1 MMIPCRSI
9 LFLILLSFSFSLA
22 SGQVKFKTVV
32 PQHSVAPGE
41 SFQVQYILENADEIS
56 NFFPPAFPGFR
67 IVSGPNMYSGENP
80 TSYKN
85 LVFTLAAIKEGRFR
99 IYGAAC
105 SVKGTVIKS
114 NDAHVTVL
122 TPDPDESPYFLRPGE
137 DPFKKIRENLFLKLT
152 IDKQTCFLGEP
163 LLATFKL
170 YSRLQSK
177 SDVIKN
183 PGFYGFGVYDMVNV
197 SDKVKSEV
205 QLKGHWF
212 DVHTIRK
219 VQLYPLQPGVFTI
232 DAMEL
237 ANKVEFSRSV
247 VNKQTEQEVTEHM
260 YNNEPQQSDSP
271 AEVYE
276 MKIKTDP
283 VAIHVKP
290 LPVKN
295 IPDTFTGAVGHFSI
309 RAVLE
314 KDTMSRN
321 EENALSIEIAG
332 AGNFQTISGPIVK
345 WPEGIEAFESSVADA
360 LDKQKIPLTGERT
373 FKYAFLSS
381 KPGKYFIPPIS
392 FSFFHVKTGAYKTV
406 STKPLDFVVNS
417 NYKEEKKLS
426 AVLAPKGSRSKFNL
440 WIVGLAILISII
452 ALVLWSRFNSAQKN
466 KIVQQQLQVIDVP
479 QINSIEES
487 LKSAELLINDDS
499 KLFYAELHHSI
510 WNYLN
515 QNLNLLGSQ
524 LNKTNLSKNLVGKGI
539 DSSNVEELV
548 NLIHQCEVGLYTN
561 AEIDVNKNELFED
574 AKRILREIEAN
585 IR

>member
-1 MMIPCRSI
+1 MTPCRSK

-41 SFQVQYILENADEIS
+41 SFQVQYILENAVEIS
-56 NFFPPAFPGFR
+56 NFLPPAFPGFR

-105 SVKGTVIKS
+105 SVNGTVIKS

-122 TPDPDESPYFLRPGE
+122 TPDPEESPYLLRPGE
-137 DPFKKIRENLFLKLT
+137 DPFKKIRENLFLKLI

-163 LLATFKL
+163 LVATFKL

-183 PGFYGFGVYDMVNV
+183 PGFYGFGVYDMINV
-197 SDKVKSEV
+197 SDKVKSEE

-219 VQLYPLQPGVFTI
+219 VQLFPLQPGVFTI

-260 YNNEPQQSDSP
+260 YNNDPQQNDSP

-276 MKIKTDP
+276 MKMKTDP
-283 VAIHVKP
+283 VTIHVRP
-290 LPVKN
+290 LPAKN

-309 RAVLE
+309 RIVLE

-321 EENALSIEIAG
+321 EENALSIKIAG
-332 AGNFQTISGPIVK
+332 AGNFQTISGPVVK
-345 WPEGIEAFESSVADA
+345 WPAGIEAFESSVTDT
-360 LDKQKIPLTGERT
+360 LDKQKIPLAGERT

-381 KPGKYFIPPIS
+381 KQGKYFIPPIS
-392 FSFFHVKTGAYKTV
+392 FSFFHVKTRTYKTV

-417 NYKEEKKLS
+417 NYKKEKKIN
-426 AVLAPKGSRSKFNL
+426 AVLVPKSSRSKFNL
-440 WIVGLAILISII
+440 WIVGLATLVLII
-452 ALVLWSRFNSAQKN
+452 ALVLLSRFNSAQKS
-466 KIVQQQLQVIDVP
+466 KIVQQQLQVIDAP
-479 QINSIEES
+479 QTRPIEES
-487 LKSAELLINDDS
+487 LKPAELVIHDDG

-510 WNYLN
+510 WNFLS
-515 QNLNLLGSQ
+515 QKLNLLGSQ
-524 LNKTNLSKNLVGKGI
+524 LNKTDLSKNLVARGM
-539 DSSNVEELV
+539 DSSKIEELV

-561 AEIDVNKNELFED
+561 AEIDVNKNEIFEN
-574 AKRILREIEAN
+574 AKRILRDIDAN
-585 IR
+585 IC

>member
-1 MMIPCRSI
+1 
-9 LFLILLSFSFSLA
+9 
-22 SGQVKFKTVV
+22 
-32 PQHSVAPGE
+32 
-41 SFQVQYILENADEIS
+41 
-56 NFFPPAFPGFR
+56 
-67 IVSGPNMYSGENP
+67 MYSGENP
-80 TSYKN
+80 TSHKN

-105 SVKGTVIKS
+105 SVNGTVIKS

-122 TPDPDESPYFLRPGE
+122 TPDPEESPYLLRPGE
-137 DPFKKIRENLFLKLT
+137 DPFKKIRENLFLKLI

-163 LLATFKL
+163 LVATFKL

-183 PGFYGFGVYDMVNV
+183 PGFYGFGVYDMINV
-197 SDKVKSEV
+197 SDKVKSEE

-219 VQLYPLQPGVFTI
+219 VQLFPLQPGVFTI

-260 YNNEPQQSDSP
+260 YNNDPQQNDSP

-276 MKIKTDP
+276 MKMKTDP
-283 VAIHVKP
+283 VTIHVRP
-290 LPVKN
+290 LPAKN

-309 RAVLE
+309 RIVLE

-321 EENALSIEIAG
+321 EENALSIKIAG
-332 AGNFQTISGPIVK
+332 AGNFQTISGPVVK
-345 WPEGIEAFESSVADA
+345 WPAGIEAFESSVTDT
-360 LDKQKIPLTGERT
+360 LDKQKIPLAGERT

-381 KPGKYFIPPIS
+381 KQGKYFIPPIS
-392 FSFFHVKTGAYKTV
+392 FSFFHVKTRTYKTV

-417 NYKEEKKLS
+417 NYKKEKKIN
-426 AVLAPKGSRSKFNL
+426 AVLVPKSSRGKFNL
-440 WIVGLAILISII
+440 WIVGLATLVLII
-452 ALVLWSRFNSAQKN
+452 ALVLLSRFNSAQKS
-466 KIVQQQLQVIDVP
+466 KIVPQQLQVIDAP
-479 QINSIEES
+479 QTRPIEEL
-487 LKSAELLINDDS
+487 LKPAEPVMHDDG

-510 WNYLN
+510 WNFLS
-515 QNLNLLGSQ
+515 QKLNLLGSQ
-524 LNKTNLSKNLVGKGI
+524 LNKTDLSKNLVARGM
-539 DSSNVEELV
+539 DSSKIEELV

-561 AEIDVNKNELFED
+561 AEIDVNKNEIFEN
-574 AKRILREIEAN
+574 AKRILRDIDAN
-585 IR
+585 IC

>member
-1 MMIPCRSI
+1 MMTPCRSI

-22 SGQVKFKTVV
+22 CGQVKFKTVV
-32 PQHSVAPGE
+32 PQHPVAPGE

-56 NFFPPAFPGFR
+56 NFSPPAFPGFR

-105 SVKGTVIKS
+105 SVNGTVIKS

-122 TPDPDESPYFLRPGE
+122 TSDPEESPYFLGPGE
-137 DPFKKIRENLFLKLT
+137 DPFKKIRDNLFLKLI

-163 LLATFKL
+163 VVATFKL

-197 SDKVKSEV
+197 NDKVKSEV
-205 QLKGHWF
+205 ELKGHWF

-219 VQLYPLQPGVFTI
+219 VQLYPLQAGVFTI

-237 ANKVEFSRSV
+237 TNKVEFSRSV

-260 YNNEPQQSDSP
+260 YNNEAQQNDSP

-283 VAIHVKP
+283 VAIHVRP

-309 RAVLE
+309 RAALE
-314 KDTMSRN
+314 KDTMARN
-321 EENALSIEIAG
+321 EENVLSIEVAG
-332 AGNFQTISGPIVK
+332 AGNFQTIPGPIVK
-345 WPEGIEAFESSVADA
+345 WPEGIEAFESSLTDT
-360 LDKQKIPLTGERT
+360 LDKQQIPLMGGRT
-373 FKYAFLSS
+373 FKHAFLSS

-392 FSFFHVKTGAYKTV
+392 FSFFHVKTRAYKTV
-406 STKPLDFVVNS
+406 STKPLYFIVNS
-417 NYKEEKKLS
+417 NYKEEKKLNT
-426 AVLAPKGSRSKFNL
+426 VLVPKGSRNQFNL
-440 WIVGLAILISII
+440 WIVGLAISILII
-452 ALVLWSRFNSAQKN
+452 ALVLLSRFNSTQKN
-466 KIVQQQLQVIDVP
+466 KIVQRQLQVIDIP
-479 QINSIEES
+479 QTSSIEES
-487 LKSAELLINDDS
+487 LKPAELAIYNDG

-524 LNKTNLSKNLVGKGI
+524 LNKINLSKNLVARGI
-539 DSSNVEELV
+539 DSSSVEELV

-561 AEIDVNKNELFED
+561 AQIDVNKNEIFEN
-574 AKRILREIEAN
+574 AKRILRDIEAN

>member
-1 MMIPCRSI
+1 MMTPCRSK

-41 SFQVQYILENADEIS
+41 SFQVQYILENAVEIS
-56 NFFPPAFPGFR
+56 NFLPPAFPGFR

-105 SVKGTVIKS
+105 SVNGTVIKS

-122 TPDPDESPYFLRPGE
+122 TPDPEESPYLLRPGE
-137 DPFKKIRENLFLKLT
+137 DPFKKIRENLFLKLI

-163 LLATFKL
+163 LVATFKL

-183 PGFYGFGVYDMVNV
+183 PGFYGFGVYDMINV
-197 SDKVKSEV
+197 SDKVKSEE

-219 VQLYPLQPGVFTI
+219 LQLFPLQPGVFTI

-237 ANKVEFSRSV
+237 ANKIEFSRSV

-260 YNNEPQQSDSP
+260 YNNDPQQNDSP

-276 MKIKTDP
+276 MKMKTDP
-283 VAIHVKP
+283 VTIHVRP
-290 LPVKN
+290 LPAKN

-309 RAVLE
+309 RIVLE

-321 EENALSIEIAG
+321 EENALSIKIAG
-332 AGNFQTISGPIVK
+332 AGNFQTISGPVVK
-345 WPEGIEAFESSVADA
+345 WPAGIEAFESSVTDT
-360 LDKQKIPLTGERT
+360 LDKQKIPLAGERT

-381 KPGKYFIPPIS
+381 KQGKYFIPPIS
-392 FSFFHVKTGAYKTV
+392 FSFFHVKTRTYKTV

-417 NYKEEKKLS
+417 NYKKEKKIN
-426 AVLAPKGSRSKFNL
+426 AVLVPTSSRSKFNL
-440 WIVGLAILISII
+440 WIVGLATLVLII
-452 ALVLWSRFNSAQKN
+452 ALFLLSRFNSAQKS
-466 KIVQQQLQVIDVP
+466 KIVQQQLQVIDAP
-479 QINSIEES
+479 QTRPIEES
-487 LKSAELLINDDS
+487 LKPAELVIHDDG

-510 WNYLN
+510 WNFLS
-515 QNLNLLGSQ
+515 QKLNLLGSQ
-524 LNKTNLSKNLVGKGI
+524 LNKTDLSKNLVARGM
-539 DSSNVEELV
+539 DSSKIEELV

-561 AEIDVNKNELFED
+561 AEIDVNKNEIFEN
-574 AKRILREIEAN
+574 AKRILRDIDAN
-585 IR
+585 IC